1 MKLLH
6 RTIRHDDGT
15 TIQTSRKAGVS
26 WAGSV
31 TSYVRHNGAFLGT
44 VYHGHGKVEVRPLMG
59 PYVPGV
65 PSVAE
70 AARILVRTNGGLSAC
85 REG

>member
-15 TIQTSRKAGVS
+15 EIQTSRRSDVS

-31 TSYVRHNGAFLGT
+31 TSYVRYNGVFLGT
-44 VYHGHGKVEVRPLMG
+44 VYHGHVQCG
-59 PYVPGV
+59 
-65 PSVAE
+65 
-70 AARILVRTNGGLSAC
+70 
-85 REG
+85 